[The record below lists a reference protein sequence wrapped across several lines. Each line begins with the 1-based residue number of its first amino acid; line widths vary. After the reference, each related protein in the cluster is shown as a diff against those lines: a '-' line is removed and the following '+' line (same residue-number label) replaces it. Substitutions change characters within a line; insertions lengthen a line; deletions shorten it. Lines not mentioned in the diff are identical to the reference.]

1 MVKPF
6 PLAAFLSTLCALL
19 LQAEEPINFN
29 RDIFPILSDKC
40 FHCHGPDDTDREED
54 LRLDI
59 PDGALGALTP
69 RDDYHIIKPGE
80 PEESELWFRVTSEF
94 DDEIMPPKSS
104 RKAPL
109 TEEEVDLVT
118 RWIKDGGAYE
128 AFWAFVPPTEEEPE
142 KVRNRDWNS
151 GPIDR
156 IVYRELQN
164 RNLRPK
170 DEADK
175 RTLARRLFLDLT
187 GLPPS
192 LEEIDAFLSDKRSS
206 AYETLVDDL
215 ISRPA
220 YGEHMAR
227 YWADLVRLSDT
238 NGMHKDFHRE
248 FSSYRDW
255 LIDSF
260 NENLPFD
267 DFIAFQLAGDLYDA
281 PNRDQLIAS
290 GYNRLHM
297 IIDRGTA
304 LPEES
309 LHKNIIDRVEAFGTT
324 FLGLTV
330 QCAQCHDHK
339 YDPIT
344 KKDYYQLYAFF
355 NNFAGAPETVR
366 APERGLQPPFINLT
380 SPKQEQRLATYDAM
394 KLDAEIRRD
403 ASLRLQSLSE
413 KWPETFDRVE
423 VNFIEN
429 PNTNA
434 SSAVEFKT
442 TLDLEKTPSKAIAR
456 FIGGGPIELW
466 VNGNLIGETFNR
478 NQGAAADLSSIL
490 APGTNNILLASASP
504 TELGLVLDY
513 AIDDDQKRLMTS
525 SEWTTRSKS
534 DGDWYPA
541 EAASE
546 THWDSKWT
554 KDVESVGALTI
565 SQEIQRIEKAKSEYL
580 ETVPGAM
587 IMAERFPPRQAT
599 MLTGGAYDAPG
610 EPVER
615 NTPAFL
621 PPLKPKEGMY
631 TRMDLAE
638 WLVSPEHPLTARVAV
653 NRIWQQLFGV
663 GLVKTS
669 EDFGAQG
676 EWPSYQTLLDTLAT
690 SFMDSEWN
698 VKQLVK
704 DIVMSQTYRQSSDAS
719 QEEYVQ
725 DPENRLLA
733 RGSRYRLDAE
743 VIRDQ
748 ILAVSGLLN
757 PELYGKSVKPPQPPG
772 LWEMVSMT
780 SENKTYVADTGD
792 DIYRRSLYTYWRRGM
807 PPPQMTI
814 MNAPSREFCVTRRE
828 RTNTS
833 LQALLL
839 MNENEY
845 FNAAKLMAQ
854 DLLDRSLDQRETLKL
869 AYEKTTFME
878 ASNSRLDLMEQT
890 LEEFRDHYTANPE
903 LRASLA
909 RDLDGV
915 GIDERSNLA
924 AWTMMAHSLLNLES
938 VKNRR

>member
-1 MVKPF
+1 MKSF
-6 PLAAFLSTLCALL
+6 PLAAFLSPFWGLL
-19 LQAEEPINFN
+19 LQAEEPLNFN

-40 FHCHGPDDTDREED
+40 FHCHGPDDVDREEE

-59 PDGALGALTP
+59 PDGPLGALTP
-69 RDDYHIIKPGE
+69 RNDYHIIKPGE
-80 PEESELWFRVTSEF
+80 PEESELWFRITSEF

-104 RKAPL
+104 RKAAL
-109 TEEEVDLVT
+109 TEQEVDLIK
-118 RWIKDGGAYE
+118 RWIKDGGNYE
-128 AFWAFVPPTEEEPE
+128 AFWAFVPPTKKEPK

-151 GPIDR
+151 SPVDR
-156 IVYRELQN
+156 IVYSELQN
-164 RNLRPK
+164 RDLRPK

-192 LEEIDAFLSDKRSS
+192 IGEVDAFLSNKRSS

-227 YWADLVRLSDT
+227 YWSDLVRLSDT

-248 FSSYRDW
+248 FSPYRDW
-255 LIDSF
+255 LIKSF

-267 DFIAFQLAGDLYDA
+267 YFIAYQLAGDLYDA
-281 PNRDQLIAS
+281 PTRDQLIAS

-309 LHKNIIDRVEAFGTT
+309 LHKNTIDRVEAFGTT

-339 YDPIT
+339 YDPLT

-355 NNFAGAPETVR
+355 NNFAGAPETVK

-380 SPKQEQRLATYDAM
+380 SAKQEQRLASYDAM
-394 KLDAEIRRD
+394 KLDAQIRKD
-403 ASLRLQSLSE
+403 ASIRLQSLSE
-413 KWPETFDRVE
+413 KWPETFDRVK
-423 VNFIEN
+423 VGFIEN
-429 PNTNA
+429 PNTDA
-434 SSAVEFKT
+434 SRAVEFKSI
-442 TLDLEKTPSKAIAR
+442 LELEETPSNAIAR
-456 FIGGGPIELW
+456 FIGGEAIELW
-466 VNGNLIGETFNR
+466 VNGDLIGKTFNR
-478 NQGAAADLSSIL
+478 KQGAAADLSSIL
-490 APGTNNILLASASP
+490 KPGNNTILLAAASS
-504 TELGLVLDY
+504 TELGLILEYKIGDEE
-513 AIDDDQKRLMTS
+513 KRFMTS
-525 SEWTTRSKS
+525 PEWTTRSKS
-534 DGDWYPA
+534 DGDWTSA
-541 EAASE
+541 EPASE

-554 KDVESVGALTI
+554 KDVEPVGVLAI
-565 SQEIQRIEKAKSEYL
+565 SQEIERIQKAESEYL
-580 ETVPGAM
+580 ESVPGAM

-599 MLTGGAYDAPG
+599 ILTGGAYDAPG

-621 PPLKPKEGMY
+621 PALKPKGGMY
-631 TRMDLAE
+631 NRMDLAE
-638 WLVSPEHPLTARVAV
+638 WLTSPEHPLTARVAV

-676 EWPSYQTLLDTLAT
+676 EWPSYQALLDTLAT
-690 SFMDSEWN
+690 NFMDSGWN

-704 DIVMSQTYRQSSDAS
+704 NIVMSQTYRQSSDAS
-719 QEEYVQ
+719 QDEYRL

-757 PELYGKSVKPPQPPG
+757 PELYGKSVKPPQPSG

-780 SENKTYVADTGD
+780 SENKTYVADKGD

-814 MNAPSREFCVTRRE
+814 MNAPSREFCVSRRE

-839 MNENEY
+839 MNESEY
-845 FNAAKLMAQ
+845 FNAAKMIAR
-854 DLLDRSLDQRETLKL
+854 DLLDKSLDQRETLKL

-878 ASNSRLDLMEQT
+878 PSKSRLNFMEQT
-890 LEEFRDHYTANPE
+890 LEEFRDHYAANPE
-903 LRASLA
+903 LKASLA
-909 RDLDGV
+909 RDLDGIA
-915 GIDERSNLA
+915 IDDRNNLA